1 MVLGA
6 KNSVTFLAF
15 CSSAAFFLFLF
26 LFLVLIFYKI
36 FVFIVLFLVSI
47 CFLHFF
53 MLSSSFL
60 VPAWLCEK
68 SCAAASRSSAVS
80 ASDVVTRTFSEQ
92 EIFFPD
98 HAASVLL
105 GMECFLRKGVVREAR
120 EGF

>member
-1 MVLGA
+1 M
-6 KNSVTFLAF
+6 
-15 CSSAAFFLFLF
+15 FLF
-26 LFLVLIFYKI
+26 LFLVLIFDII

-47 CFLHFF
+47 CSYVTSLLHFF

-92 EIFFPD
+92 EIFLPD
-98 HAASVLL
+98 HATSVLL
-105 GMECFLRKGVVREAR
+105 GVECFLRKGVVRE
-120 EGF
+120 GDIILMILGSY